1 MKIQSKL
8 NHNLG
13 LNLPHSKSGGVP
25 GRIQIP
31 AGATMEFS
39 DEEWEKYKDCAADA
53 IKSGGLVVLEPTKK
67 DSEKE
72 EKKKLADAQKLVE
85 SNKKKDNLKDKLK
98 GS

>member
-39 DEEWEKYKDCAADA
+39 DEEWEKYRDAANNA
-53 IKSGGLVVLEPTKK
+53 IQSGGLIILELTKS
-67 DSEKE
+67 DA
-72 EKKKLADAQKLVE
+72 KKREDRKLADAQKLVE